1 MPIIDIHIHLSDID
15 SFHQTALD
23 LSKVDYTAAGLKAEF
38 DKNDVILGI
47 GMGVSE
53 QTKGAFLT
61 LLPLI
66 QWALTWKTLC
76 RLS

>member
-38 DKNDVILGI
+38 DKNDVVLGI
-47 GMGVSE
+47 GMGSRNRRRE
-53 QTKGAFLT
+53 LSLT

-66 QWALTWKTLC
+66 
-76 RLS
+76 R